1 MTDLNQIID
10 SLKLIY
16 DLLIDCVDEMATLIS
31 ISEEEK
37 GDGKKQFRVR
47 ENVPG
52 VRVPISK
59 KKRSHNNGESEI
71 RSEIPLP
78 TLWVPVYRG
87 SAKRNSANNKTLS
100 E

>member
-1 MTDLNQIID
+1 MTDLNKIID

-16 DLLIDCVDEMATLIS
+16 DLLIDCVDETATLIS

-37 GDGKKQFRVR
+37 GNGKKQFRLR

-59 KKRSHNNGESEI
+59 KKRSHNNDASEI

-87 SAKRNSANNKTLS
+87 SAKRNGANNKTLR

>member
-1 MTDLNQIID
+1 MTDLNKIID

-16 DLLIDCVDEMATLIS
+16 DLLIDCVDETATLIS

-37 GDGKKQFRVR
+37 ENGKEQFRLR

-52 VRVPISK
+52 VRLSISK
-59 KKRSHNNGESEI
+59 KKRSYNNDKSEV
-71 RSEIPLP
+71 RSEIPLSA
-78 TLWVPVYRG
+78 LWVPVYRG
-87 SAKRNSANNKTLS
+87 SAKRNGSNNKTLR

>member
-1 MTDLNQIID
+1 MTDLSKIID

-16 DLLIDCVDEMATLIS
+16 DLLIDCVDETATLIS

-37 GDGKKQFRVR
+37 QNGKKQFRLR
-47 ENVPG
+47 ENVSG

-59 KKRSHNNGESEI
+59 KKWTHNNDKSEVCT
-71 RSEIPLP
+71 EIPLP

-87 SAKRNSANNKTLS
+87 SAKRNSPDNKTLG